1 MDRPR
6 RFTLLRVGVPDVRV
20 RTLVLLRWI
29 GIASQLATLGVVGGL
44 LGFPLPWGPTL
55 AAIGASAIL
64 NIGLVTLYPR
74 HARLAG
80 REALLHLSFDLVQL
94 GVLVFLTGGLANP
107 FATLLLVP
115 VTVAATLLSAWD
127 TAAIVL
133 LAVAMLVAQWY
144 WALPLPWGGPDFRL
158 PETYR
163 LGILTAEVFG
173 LGFLAVYA
181 WRISA
186 EGRRQA
192 QALAA
197 TQTALEREA
206 KMSALGSLAAAAAH
220 ELGGP
225 LGTITLVA
233 RELEDALGNDPDF
246 GDDIRLLNQEAKRSR
261 DILVGLARRAEAE
274 EPFPRLALAALLREV
289 AQPYEGAK
297 TIDVTASTSAA
308 PLMVRRSPEL
318 LHGLAN
324 LVSNA
329 ARHAA
334 SRVELRADATP
345 TDVVVTVTDDGG
357 GFDPAL
363 LPQLGEPFLGP
374 SRSGS
379 GGTGLGIFIAT
390 TLLERTGGRIAFG
403 NAAHGGAKVE
413 IHWQR
418 SHIERTKTEDRDDGD
433 GTGRHDTRTDPG
445 SPADRR

>member
-1 MDRPR
+1 
-6 RFTLLRVGVPDVRV
+6 
-20 RTLVLLRWI
+20 
-29 GIASQLATLGVVGGL
+29 
-44 LGFPLPWGPTL
+44 
-55 AAIGASAIL
+55 
-64 NIGLVTLYPR
+64 
-74 HARLAG
+74 
-80 REALLHLSFDLVQL
+80 
-94 GVLVFLTGGLANP
+94 VLVFLTGGLANP
-107 FATLLLVP
+107 FSTLLLVP
-115 VTVAATLLSAWD
+115 VTVAATLLSARA
-127 TAAIVL
+127 TAAVVL
-133 LAVAMLVAQWY
+133 LAVAILVAQWN
-144 WALPLPWGGPDFRL
+144 WALPLPWGGPDFKL

-163 LGILTAEVFG
+163 LGILTAQVFG

-197 TQTALEREA
+197 TQAALEREA

-225 LGTITLVA
+225 LGTITLIA
-233 RELEDALGNDPDF
+233 RELEETIGDDPEF

-261 DILVGLARRAEAE
+261 DILVDLAKRAEGE
-274 EPFPRLALAALLREV
+274 EPFPRLSLATLLREV
-289 AQPYEGAK
+289 AQPYENGR
-297 TIDVTASTSAA
+297 TISVETSEAAA

-334 SRVELRADATP
+334 SRVELRADASLSE
-345 TDVVVTVTDDGG
+345 VAVTITDDGA

-363 LPQLGEPFLGP
+363 LPKLGEPFLGP

-390 TLLERTGGRIAFG
+390 TLLERTGGKIAFT
-403 NAAHGGAKVE
+403 NAPNGGAKVE
-413 IHWQR
+413 IRWRR
-418 SHIERTKTEDRDDGD
+418 SHIEREEDRG
-433 GTGRHDTRTDPG
+433 
-445 SPADRR
+445 

>member
-1 MDRPR
+1 MR
-6 RFTLLRVGVPDVRV
+6 LRLGVPDVRV

-29 GIASQLATLGVVGGL
+29 GIAGQLTTLAVVGLL
-44 LGFPLPWGPTL
+44 LGFPLPWGPAL

-64 NIGLVTLYPR
+64 NLGLVTLYPR

-115 VTVAATLLSAWD
+115 VTVAATLLSARA
-127 TAAIVL
+127 TAAVVL
-133 LAVAMLVAQWY
+133 LAVAILVAQWN
-144 WALPLPWGGPDFRL
+144 WALPLPWGGPDFKL

-173 LGFLAVYA
+173 LGFLAVYT

-197 TQTALEREA
+197 TQAALEREA

-261 DILVGLARRAEAE
+261 DILVGLAKRAEAE
-274 EPFPRLALAALLREV
+274 EPFPLLSLATLLREA

-297 TIDVTASTSAA
+297 TIDVSTSETATT
-308 PLMVRRSPEL
+308 LMVRRSPEL

-324 LVSNA
+324 IVSNA

-334 SRVELRADATP
+334 SRVELRADATGA
-345 TDVVVTVTDDGG
+345 DVVVAITDDGS
-357 GFDPAL
+357 GFDPGL
-363 LPQLGEPFLGP
+363 LPKLGEPFLGP
-374 SRSGS
+374 SRSGA

-390 TLLERTGGRIAFG
+390 TLLERTGGKIAFA
-403 NAAHGGAKVE
+403 NASGGGAKVE
-413 IHWQR
+413 IRWRR
-418 SHIERTKTEDRDDGD
+418 SHIERNEDRG
-433 GTGRHDTRTDPG
+433 
-445 SPADRR
+445 

>member
-1 MDRPR
+1 MERSR
-6 RFTLLRVGVPDVRV
+6 RFVRRRLGVPDVGV
-20 RTLVLLRWI
+20 RTLVLLRWF
-29 GIASQLATLGVVGGL
+29 GIAGQLTTLAVVGLL
-44 LGFPLPWGPTL
+44 LGYPLPWGPAL
-55 AAIGASAIL
+55 AAIGASAML
-64 NIGLVTLYPR
+64 NVGLVTLYPR
-74 HARLAG
+74 QARLAG

-107 FATLLLVP
+107 FVTLLLVP
-115 VTVAATLLSAWD
+115 VTVASALLSARA
-127 TAAIVL
+127 TAAVVL
-133 LAVAMLVAQWY
+133 LAVLILVAHWN
-144 WALPLPWGGPDFRL
+144 WALPLPWGGADFRL

-163 LGILTAEVFG
+163 LGILTAQVFG
-173 LGFLAVYA
+173 LGFLAVYV

-274 EPFPRLALAALLREV
+274 DPFPRLSMAALLREI
-289 AQPYEGAK
+289 ARPYEGDKA
-297 TIDVTASTSAA
+297 IAVETSEAAA

-329 ARHAA
+329 ARHAG
-334 SRVELRADATP
+334 SRVVLRADVAGAE
-345 TDVVVTVTDDGG
+345 VAVTVADDGP

-363 LPQLGEPFLGP
+363 LPKLGEPFLGP

-390 TLLERTGGRIAFG
+390 TLLERTGGRIAFA
-403 NAAHGGAKVE
+403 NAPNGGAKVE
-413 IHWQR
+413 IRWRR
-418 SHIERTKTEDRDDGD
+418 SHIERDEDRG
-433 GTGRHDTRTDPG
+433 
-445 SPADRR
+445 